1 MKITRVA
8 GALGAVVEGVTLTD
22 SSTDFAEIKRLL
34 VEHEVLFFPEQHL
47 TPEQQ
52 VDFARRFGEPSVSP
66 VARLLGATEP
76 TPTVIVDT
84 PDNPNL
90 ADVWHTDVTW
100 TATPPM
106 AAILCMELI
115 PEFGGDTVWVSATKA
130 YDALSE
136 PMKQFLC
143 GLTATHDNS
152 EFVASFLKKADETR
166 RKIADALREHY
177 PPVVHP
183 IVRTHP
189 ETGRRVLF
197 YSDGSIR
204 RINEL
209 TKSEGRVILDFLDR
223 HVADPSLHCRWSWS
237 EGDVAIW
244 DERST
249 LHRAAADHVGQHRR
263 IRRVEIDGDRP
274 YFDPAGRT
282 LAQLGR

>member
-1 MKITRVA
+1 MKVTRVA
-8 GALGAVVEGVTLTD
+8 GALGAIVEGVTLTD
-22 SSTDFAEIKRLL
+22 PFTDFDEIRRLL
-34 VEHEVLFFPEQHL
+34 LEHEVLFFREQHL

-52 VDFARRFGEPSVSP
+52 LDFGGRFGTPSVSP

-76 TPTVIVDT
+76 APTLIVDT
-84 PDNPNL
+84 PESPNV

-100 TATPPM
+100 TSNPPKV
-106 AAILCMELI
+106 AVLCMELI

-130 YDALSE
+130 FDALSA
-136 PMKQFLC
+136 PMKELLR

-166 RKIADALREHY
+166 RKIADDLREQY

-183 IVRTHP
+183 VVRTHP
-189 ETGRRVLF
+189 ETGRQALF
-197 YSDGSIR
+197 YADGAMR

-209 TKSEGRVILDFLDR
+209 TKAESRVIIDFLDR
-223 HVADPSLHCRWSWS
+223 HVADPSLQCRWSWS
-237 EGDVAIW
+237 DGDVAIW

-263 IRRVEIDGDRP
+263 IRRIEIDGDRP
-274 YFDPAGRT
+274 YYDPAGRT
-282 LAQLGR
+282 LAQIG

>member
-1 MKITRVA
+1 MKVTRVA
-8 GALGAVVEGVTLTD
+8 GALGAVVEGVALTD
-22 SSTDFAEIKRLL
+22 PSTDFDEIRRLL
-34 VEHEVLFFPEQHL
+34 LKHEVLFFREQDL

-52 VDFARRFGEPSVSP
+52 IEFGRRFGEPSVSP

-84 PDNPNL
+84 PENPNL

-100 TATPPM
+100 TAVPPNF
-106 AAILCMELI
+106 AVLCMELI

-130 YDALSE
+130 FESLSA
-136 PMKQFLC
+136 PMKELLS

-166 RKIADALREHY
+166 RKIADALREQY

-183 IVRTHP
+183 VVRTHH
-189 ETGRRVLF
+189 ETGRQVLF
-197 YSDGSIR
+197 YSDGAMR

-209 TKSEGRVILDFLDR
+209 TAAESRAIVDFLDR

-274 YFDPAGRT
+274 YYDPAGRP
-282 LAQLGR
+282 LAQIG